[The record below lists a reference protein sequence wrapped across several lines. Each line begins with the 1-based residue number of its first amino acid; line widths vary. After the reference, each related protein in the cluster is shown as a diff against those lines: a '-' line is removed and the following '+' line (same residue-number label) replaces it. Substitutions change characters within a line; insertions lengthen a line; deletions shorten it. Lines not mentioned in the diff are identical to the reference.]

1 MADEQDRS
9 GQVVAGRYRLLQ
21 KIGSG
26 GMGSVYAGE
35 HLEVGRKVAIKILR
49 PEASSRPA
57 LVERFRREARA
68 AATIDHEN
76 IAECIDIGTTD
87 DGLLFYVM
95 EWLKGEDLLTVL
107 RRERVLPWPRVR
119 VIIAQLCRA
128 LAAAHA
134 CGIAHRDLK
143 PSNLFLVRRGDN
155 PDFLKLFDFGIAK
168 LLTDEHEGEGLTQ
181 FGEVIGTTPYMA
193 PEMAAGEVIDH
204 RIDVYATGVVLVQL
218 LTGHLPF
225 HGKSPRQVL
234 AAILKG
240 NPPRL
245 HDLNPLVFASPAL
258 DAVVQRALHRDR
270 DKRYPDMAAL
280 HDALLE
286 LPDDACKILYVD
298 PNAIAAPS
306 DIETES
312 IVTRGFVSAST
323 SPPAT
328 AAPVDPASRPTAAA
342 GSLGADP
349 PALPL
354 PRTPT
359 RPIGSKGQPTPS
371 KPEAAVTTPSRRSAL
386 IPIIFLLVLAAFIA
400 GYIAMFGVPEF
411 LRGSPPP
418 VT

>member
-1 MADEQDRS
+1 MADERDRS
-9 GQVVAGRYRLLQ
+9 GEVLAGRYRLLH
-21 KIGSG
+21 KIGGG

-35 HLEVGRKVAIKILR
+35 HIEVGRKVAIKILL
-49 PEASSRPA
+49 PEASARPA

-107 RRERVLPWPRVR
+107 RRERILPWPRVR
-119 VIIAQLCRA
+119 GILAQLCRA

-134 CGIAHRDLK
+134 HGIAHRDLK

-168 LLTDEHEGEGLTQ
+168 LLTDENEEEGLTK

-193 PEMAAGEVIDH
+193 PEMAAGEAIDH

-240 NPPRL
+240 NVPRL
-245 HDLNPLVFASPAL
+245 HDLNPIVAASPAL

-270 DKRYPDMAAL
+270 EQRFSDMAAL

-286 LPDDACKILYVD
+286 LPDDACTRLYTD
-298 PNAIAAPS
+298 AAATPGAAAPS

-312 IVTRGFVSAST
+312 L
-323 SPPAT
+323 AT
-328 AAPVDPASRPTAAA
+328 ASFTAPTHPRPPTE
-342 GSLGADP
+342 
-349 PALPL
+349 PALP
-354 PRTPT
+354 RT
-359 RPIGSKGQPTPS
+359 RPVPLDPP
-371 KPEAAVTTPSRRSAL
+371 KPEAAMSTAPTRPPRSGAL
-386 IPIIFLLVLAAFIA
+386 VPVLFLVVLAAVIA
-400 GYIAMFGVPEF
+400 GYVAIYGVPAF
-411 LRGSPPP
+411 LRAPSPP

>member
-1 MADEQDRS
+1 MADERDRS
-9 GQVVAGRYRLLQ
+9 GEVVGKYRLLH

-26 GMGSVYAGE
+26 GMGTVYAGE
-35 HLEVGRKVAIKILR
+35 HNEVGRKVAIKILR

-95 EWLKGEDLLTVL
+95 EWLKGEDLLSVL
-107 RRERVLPWPRVR
+107 RRERILPWPRVK
-119 VIIAQLCRA
+119 VIAAQLCRA

-134 CGIAHRDLK
+134 SGIAHRDLK
-143 PSNLFLVRRGDN
+143 PSNLFLIRRGDN

-168 LLTDEHEGEGLTQ
+168 LLTDENEGEGLTQ

-193 PEMAAGEVIDH
+193 PEMAAGETIDH

-245 HDLNPLVFASPAL
+245 HDLNPIVLASPAL
-258 DAVVQRALHRDR
+258 DAVIQRALHRDR
-270 DKRYPDMAAL
+270 EQRYPDMAAL

-286 LPDDACKILYVD
+286 LPDDACTRLLTG
-298 PNAIAAPS
+298 PNAAVPVPS

-312 IVTRGFVSAST
+312 IVTRDFASAANPSS
-323 SPPAT
+323 SPSA
-328 AAPVDPASRPTAAA
+328 
-342 GSLGADP
+342 P

-354 PRTPT
+354 PRSATQPQTKPAGAATPA
-359 RPIGSKGQPTPS
+359 KPS
-371 KPEAAVTTPSRRSAL
+371 EAALSNLPAPPKPNRSSSL
-386 IPIIFLLVLAAFIA
+386 VPIIFLVVLAAFIA
-400 GYIAMFGVPEF
+400 GYIAIFGVPEF
-411 LRGSPPP
+411 LRSSSPP

>member
-1 MADEQDRS
+1 MADERDRS
-9 GQVVAGRYRLLQ
+9 GEVVGKYRLLHR
-21 KIGSG
+21 IGSG
-26 GMGSVYAGE
+26 GMGTVYAGE
-35 HLEVGRKVAIKILR
+35 HQEVGRKVAIKILR

-95 EWLKGEDLLTVL
+95 EWLKGEDLLSVL
-107 RRERVLPWPRVR
+107 RRERILPWPRVKG
-119 VIIAQLCRA
+119 IAAQLCRA

-134 CGIAHRDLK
+134 SGIAHRDLK
-143 PSNLFLVRRGDN
+143 PSNLFVIRRGDN

-168 LLTDEHEGEGLTQ
+168 LLTDENEGEGLTQ

-193 PEMAAGEVIDH
+193 PEMAAGETIDH

-245 HDLNPLVFASPAL
+245 HDLNPIVLASPAL
-258 DAVVQRALHRDR
+258 DAVIQRALHRDR
-270 DKRYPDMAAL
+270 EQRYPDMAAL

-286 LPDDACKILYVD
+286 LPDDACSLLLTGQSATVS
-298 PNAIAAPS
+298 APS
-306 DIETES
+306 DVETES
-312 IVTRGFVSAST
+312 IVTRDFAGAQNPPSGSPST
-323 SPPAT
+323 
-328 AAPVDPASRPTAAA
+328 PT
-342 GSLGADP
+342 

-354 PRTPT
+354 PRAPT
-359 RPIGSKGQPTPS
+359 QPQTKPAGAAAPAKPS
-371 KPEAAVTTPSRRSAL
+371 EAAMSNLPAPPPPNRSSSL
-386 IPIIFLLVLAAFIA
+386 VPVIFLVVLAAVIA
-400 GYIAMFGVPEF
+400 GYIAMFGLPEF
-411 LRGSPPP
+411 LRSSPPP